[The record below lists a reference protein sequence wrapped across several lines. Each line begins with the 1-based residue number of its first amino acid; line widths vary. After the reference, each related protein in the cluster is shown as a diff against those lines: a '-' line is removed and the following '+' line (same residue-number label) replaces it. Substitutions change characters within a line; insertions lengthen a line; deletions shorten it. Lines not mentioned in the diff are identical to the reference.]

1 MDTSELS
8 LQVKVGVVLVAA
20 VVLGWLAFSL
30 VKVSLAEPT
39 YPIYVVFDNAEGI
52 QEQSLVKKAG
62 MQVGYV
68 ERINLDEQGR
78 ALLRL
83 QLVKSFRLPRDA
95 TFTILSSGY
104 LGDNYVAVEFP
115 SGPPKPG
122 EEVEPGF
129 TFETG
134 HRGPDFNQLM
144 TKGAELLSSASQ
156 LVDNLNRYLEKDPL
170 GRSLEKLNQQ
180 VSTTLDNLN
189 QLIGSLNS
197 VVTENA
203 DEINATTANMKAAAE
218 NFAILAR
225 EIRQALTNQELL
237 SSLNQLAKNLDQSS
251 RELNEILSD
260 ISDITGDP
268 EVKSSLVA
276 AAKLT
281 RETVE
286 EAKKTVIHLNQTLS
300 RVDRAV
306 AGINDLLGTEGEDE
320 PDNIKFQKSVTQ
332 RALFTRDPKQE
343 DEFRGDLRLELRL
356 GDNAVIT
363 GVDNIGE
370 GGKLTLEA
378 GTWQGPV
385 QIRAGIHR
393 GKWALGSRLMLGQ
406 AALDLDLY
414 DPNDV
419 KTNAYLTYPI
429 GPGYRVVFGVEDAFQ
444 DNQLTMGLR
453 FDF

>member
-20 VVLGWLAFSL
+20 VILGWLAFSL
-30 VKVSLAEPT
+30 VRVSMAEPT
-39 YPIYVVFDNAEGI
+39 YPVYVVFDSVEGI

-68 ERINLDEQGR
+68 ASISLDDQGR
-78 ALLRL
+78 ARL
-83 QLVKSFRLPRDA
+83 KLELAKSFRLPEDA

-104 LGDNYVAVEFP
+104 LGESYVAVDFP
-115 SGPPKPG
+115 TGPPKPG
-122 EEVEPGF
+122 EEVAPGH

-134 HRGPDFNQLM
+134 HKGPDFNEMM
-144 TKGAELLSSASQ
+144 TRGVELLANASQ
-156 LVDNLNRYLEKDPL
+156 LVDNLNRYLEEDPL
-170 GRSLEKLNQQ
+170 GRSLKELNQQ
-180 VSTTLDNLN
+180 VGETLDNIN
-189 QLIGSLNS
+189 RLITSLNS
-197 VVTENA
+197 VVVENA
-203 DEINATTANMKAAAE
+203 DEISATTANMQAAAE

-225 EIRQALTNQELL
+225 QIRQALTNEELL

-276 AAKLT
+276 AARLT
-281 RETVE
+281 KETVE
-286 EAKKTVIHLNQTLS
+286 EAKKTVVHLNETLT

-306 AGINDLLGTEGEDE
+306 AGINDLLGTEGEGE
-320 PDNIKFQKSVTQ
+320 EDNIQFSKSITQ
-332 RALFTRDPKQE
+332 RALLTRDPKRE
-343 DEFRGDLRLELRL
+343 DEFRGDLRLELRM
-356 GDNAVIT
+356 GDSAFLT
-363 GVDNIGE
+363 GVDNLGE

-385 QIRAGIHR
+385 QLRGGIHR
-393 GKWALGSRLMLGQ
+393 GKWALGTRLLLGE
-406 AALDLDLY
+406 AALDLDVY

-429 GPGYRVVFGVEDAFQ
+429 GPGYRLVFGVEDAFQ
-444 DNQLTMGLR
+444 DNHLTLGLR